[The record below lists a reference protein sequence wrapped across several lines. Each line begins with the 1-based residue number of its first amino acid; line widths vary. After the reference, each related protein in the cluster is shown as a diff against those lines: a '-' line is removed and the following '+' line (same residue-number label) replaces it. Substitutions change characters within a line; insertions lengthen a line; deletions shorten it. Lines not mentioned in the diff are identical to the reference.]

1 MTQNENVFSKIKVV
15 ELATFLAAPTSARF
29 LADLGAEVIKI
40 EGLTGDQ
47 LRYVATGEGRP
58 FDPYEDTTWDL
69 ENAGKKS
76 LAINLKTEAGKEILF
91 KLLEDADVFVTNWR
105 TDALV
110 RAGIDYDSLKEKY
123 PKLVYA
129 QLTGYGEKGPDKD
142 LPGFD
147 FTAFFTRGGWL
158 GTLYEKGT
166 EPFNIPAGGGDH
178 QAGMFLAAGI
188 LAALYRAEKTGKGEK
203 VSVSLFHAA
212 IFDLGVMI
220 QSAQYGKVLYPI
232 HKRDKI
238 NPLELPYRTK
248 DDRFIQLAMPPYNKY
263 YPVFMEAIGRPDLK
277 DDKRFSDINTMGE
290 NSKIV
295 YDIVKE
301 AMLTKTMAEWKEI
314 LTKADIPFAVAQLW
328 EEILEDEQA
337 WANDFLHKME
347 YPTGNTRTLV
357 RPPVQFREMGL
368 PEYKRGPYLGENS
381 REILQHL
388 GYNDEQIKALLE
400 KKVIADRVE
409 IKKPV

>member
-1 MTQNENVFSKIKVV
+1 MVQKENVFRSIKVV
-15 ELATFLAAPTSARF
+15 ELASFLAAPICGRF

-40 EGLTGDQ
+40 ESLSGDE

-76 LAINLKTEAGKEILF
+76 IAVNLKHESGKEVLL
-91 KLLEDADVFVTNWR
+91 KLLKDANVFITNWR
-105 TDALV
+105 TSALV
-110 RAGIDYDSLKEKY
+110 RNGLDYDTLRLKY
-123 PKLVYA
+123 PKLIFA
-129 QLTGYGEKGPDKD
+129 QITGYGNKGPDKD

-147 FTAFFTRGGWL
+147 FTAFFARGGWL

-188 LAALYRAEKTGKGEK
+188 LAALYRAEKTGKGEM
-203 VSVSLFHAA
+203 VSVSLFHSA
-212 IFDLGVMI
+212 IFDLAVMI

-238 NPLELPYRTK
+238 NPLELPYKTK
-248 DDRFIQLAMPPYNKY
+248 DDRYIQLAMPPYNRY
-263 YPVFMEAIGRPDLK
+263 YPVFIEAIGRPDLK
-277 DDKRFSDINTMGE
+277 DDERFKDINTMGE
-290 NSKIV
+290 NSKLV

-301 AMLTKTMAEWKEI
+301 AMSTKTLAEWKKI
-314 LTKADIPFAVAQLW
+314 LTEADIPFAIAQLW

-337 WANDFLHKME
+337 WANDFLYKMK
-347 YPTGNTRTLV
+347 YDNGNVRTLI
-357 RPPVQFREMGL
+357 RPPVQFKEMGL

-381 REILQHL
+381 REILQSL
-388 GYNDEQIKALLE
+388 GYSDEEIKYLLDN
-400 KKVIADRVE
+400 KVVGDRIE
-409 IKKPV
+409 IKKPS